1 MPSVRCMTRTLAP
14 LLCAALLAGCASV
27 GGKTVT
33 FDVLRPAAY
42 TLPSWV
48 DTVLVV
54 DGVASPVVV
63 DSTVPPADMA
73 GAVEGRADRLC
84 SQLCRTMAATI
95 NKSGYVVAR
104 AVNAPTGIDLAADRT
119 VLGEARAEALHA
131 RRALTVG
138 RIDTLLRG
146 TRKTIILCLTEMRS
160 VSTIAATNAVI
171 GGETQI
177 CGDIVAATTTR
188 MELVASTSSRFPL
201 EARHDTLHFTA
212 CDPDPLNVA
221 NQLPPLHTRY
231 TEQADNAGRRHA
243 DAFVPEWQTV
253 RRSLYVTN
261 SADMLAASAWV
272 DDGNWAEAAN
282 LWNRVAT
289 ESKSLADRVR
299 AMLNLALSHERED
312 DPAQASLWCS
322 KAMDALESAPAKE
335 AQRLTDERAKAE
347 AMFAYLLHRARQK
360 EALDAQMQ

>member
-1 MPSVRCMTRTLAP
+1 MPSVRSKTRTLAA

-33 FDVLRPAAY
+33 FDVLRPAVY

-48 DTVLVV
+48 DTVLIV
-54 DGVASPVVV
+54 DGVVSPVVV

-84 SQLCRTMAATI
+84 SQLCRAMSATI

-104 AVNAPTGIDLAADRT
+104 AVNAPTGIDLTVDRT
-119 VLGEARAEALHA
+119 VYGEARAKALHA
-131 RRALTVG
+131 RRALTIG

-146 TRKTIILCLTEMRS
+146 TRRTVILCLTELRS
-160 VSTIAATNAVI
+160 VATIEATNAEI

-177 CGDIVAATTTR
+177 CADIVAATTTR
-188 MELVASTSSRFPL
+188 MELVASASSRFPL
-201 EARHDTLHFTA
+201 EARHDTIHFTA

-221 NQLPPLHTRY
+221 KLLPPLHTRY

-261 SADMLAASAWV
+261 STDMLAAATWV
-272 DDGNWAEAAN
+272 DNGNWAEATN

-289 ESKSLADRVR
+289 ESKSLGDRVR
-299 AMLNLALSHERED
+299 AMLNIALSHERED
-312 DPAQASLWCS
+312 DPTEASMWCS
-322 KAMDALESAPAKE
+322 KALDALEAAPAKE
-335 AQRLTDERAKAE
+335 AQKLTDERAKAE